1 MGDKTGLTCPTD
13 SMLVYLGF
21 SLFSSHFYKTVELI
35 QSLSWLSICVIA
47 IHGYSCVFWSTVHSF
62 EMNDVWSASE
72 RCGHFLTQISV
83 IIFVTKFE
91 RLFGILQTWQFE
103 ARFGGLSG
111 EVLGMK
117 LCFQVGFLPPDF
129 SWNPP
134 NTPPHLPSSSRPWI
148 SLSDLR
154 G

>member
-1 MGDKTGLTCPTD
+1 MTKLGWLVPLTRCWFILDFLCFPVTFIKRWN
-13 SMLVYLGF
+13 L
-21 SLFSSHFYKTVELI
+21 
-35 QSLSWLSICVIA
+35 QSLSWLSIRVIA

-72 RCGHFLTQISV
+72 CCGHFLTQISV